1 MVHLMKKKME
11 NDFCVA
17 DATSVADATTGYHML
32 ALSTILNHIKLISF
46 SVKNGTLVQHY
57 AS

>member
-1 MVHLMKKKME
+1 MKKKME

-17 DATSVADATTGYHML
+17 EATSVADATTGYYML
-32 ALSTILNHIKLISF
+32 ALPIILNHIKLISF

-57 AS
+57 AN

>member
-1 MVHLMKKKME
+1 MKKKME

-17 DATSVADATTGYHML
+17 YATSVVDATTGYYML
-32 ALSTILNHIKLISF
+32 ALPIILNHINLISF

-57 AS
+57 AN

>member
-1 MVHLMKKKME
+1 MKKKME
-11 NDFCVA
+11 NDFLCRGRYKRQ
-17 DATSVADATTGYHML
+17 DAITGYHML
-32 ALSTILNHIKLISF
+32 ALPIILNHIKLISF